1 MYSISKNS
9 NSIKI
14 LEGIIYFITLSLAVS
29 YVINNQSL
37 AIVSLFTIA
46 GIIYYIKKK
55 IVLALVVSI
64 IITNLLLSMKYL
76 ETSYLKI

>member
-1 MYSISKNS
+1 MYNISKNS

-14 LEGIIYFITLSLAVS
+14 MEGIIYFITLSLAVS

-64 IITNLLLSMKYL
+64 IITNLLLSM
-76 ETSYLKI
+76 

>member
-1 MYSISKNS
+1 MYNISKNS

-14 LEGIIYFITLSLAVS
+14 MEGIIYFITLSLAVS